1 MFLAF
6 DDNADDTGVLVLGE
20 DRTSLAFRG
29 GDLLLFLDAEVLTEK
44 GDAFFAPLDFPEVTG
59 LTGLDAAPMQTF
71 GVRGSEFF
79 EQVSGKT
86 ERQGQGFFFHSPFL
100 DEERSSVKDYNK
112 VGVGGFEPADLSLI
126 KTPL

>member
-6 DDNADDTGVLVLGE
+6 DEDTDDTGVLVLSVH
-20 DRTSLAFRG
+20 RATLLFWG
-29 GDLLLFLDAEVLTEK
+29 GDLFLFLDTEVLTKE
-44 GDAFFAPLDFPEVTG
+44 GDAFFAPLDFPEVAG
-59 LTGLDAAPMQTF
+59 LAGLDAAPVQTF

-86 ERQGQGFFFHSPFL
+86 ERQGQGFFFHRLFL
-100 DEERSSVKDYNK
+100 DEEYLAVKDYNK
-112 VGVGGFEPADLSLI
+112 VGVGGIEPADLSLI

>member
-6 DDNADDTGVLVLGE
+6 DEDTDDTGVLVLSEHRATLLFG
-20 DRTSLAFRG
+20 G
-29 GDLLLFLDAEVLTEK
+29 GDLFLFLDAEVLTEESNT
-44 GDAFFAPLDFPEVTG
+44 FFAPFDFPEVTG

-71 GVRGSEFF
+71 GIRGSEFF

-86 ERQGQGFFFHSPFL
+86 ECQGQGFFFHSLFL
-100 DEERSSVKDYNK
+100 DEEYLAVKDYNK